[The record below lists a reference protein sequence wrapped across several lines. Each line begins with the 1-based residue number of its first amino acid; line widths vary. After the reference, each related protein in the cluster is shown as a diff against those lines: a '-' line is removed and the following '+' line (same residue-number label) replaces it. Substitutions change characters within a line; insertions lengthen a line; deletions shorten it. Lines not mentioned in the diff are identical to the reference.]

1 MFAVLKAVTDPN
13 PLRYTGTSC
22 LTTGATA
29 TETERGPAAACAF
42 CGFES
47 PPLQLMNNAQT
58 AAMVQTTARRRRP
71 SAQLFI
77 A

>member
-1 MFAVLKAVTDPN
+1 
-13 PLRYTGTSC
+13 

-29 TETERGPAAACAF
+29 TETARGPAAACAF
-42 CGFES
+42 WGLES
-47 PPLQLMNNAQT
+47 PPLQLVNNAQT
-58 AAMVQTTARRRRP
+58 AASVQTTASRRRP